1 MLEFEVG
8 AKVWFVDS
16 NSPNVRL
23 LLVVEEI
30 VKKTISGNTRE
41 YVFRLMHKGAMKNI
55 SGTKLEGNF
64 FSLRE
69 DAFNFMHK
77 QAGDAINGM
86 LDKAENSFIK
96 LDTNQKTEIPNEQN
110 EPKDNSDDINGVFE
124 IDENTLE
131 NGLV

>member
-41 YVFRLMHKGAMKNI
+41 YVFQLMHKGVMKNI

-69 DAFNFMHK
+69 ETPILVK
-77 QAGDAINGM
+77 V
-86 LDKAENSFIK
+86 SFIFK
-96 LDTNQKTEIPNEQN
+96 KSSLSFNETSIPR
-110 EPKDNSDDINGVFE
+110 PLKISSSSS
-124 IDENTLE
+124 TLTPCFKQM
-131 NGLV
+131 LYLFYLFCC